1 MTSQIAIFNPLGVA
15 VASDTV
21 ATLTNDRGTKT
32 QNNAEKMWPL
42 TEEHRVVIAL
52 NNSFSING
60 VPASLLISAW
70 NSTLK
75 RPLPTLL
82 DYVNS
87 FKTWLQGDQSLIH
100 PESDFSVMNF
110 VTNDHFGFVRQEL
123 IERAQD
129 QDLADDEIKEML
141 IEAVHEGFDHL
152 NSLGNYEGV
161 RDSDDRQL
169 LDESPIDI
177 EKKVKAF
184 FEGFPGFNEVKQKLI
199 NQAALVLS
207 REQVMGSD
215 TNLTFIG
222 FGENDYFA
230 SSIEFRIRGR
240 YGNVVRGIVKEP
252 FPNDSKYSSGHVT
265 ALAQNDAI
273 LGFMYGAEDR
283 ALDYMKNKIWEYIV
297 EKHANKEEGFQ
308 EANAFLEALNH
319 DHRNFSYEV
328 YVNPLLR
335 TVEFLNLSDAAEFA
349 ESLVGIQAMR
359 AKASPHPAGV
369 GGFIESLVIDKFSG
383 VRWIKRLP
391 K

>member
-87 FKTWLQGDQSLIH
+87 FKAWLQDDQNLIH
-100 PESDFSVMNF
+100 PESDFSVMHF
-110 VTNDHFGFVRQEL
+110 VINDHFGFVRQQV
-123 IERAQD
+123 IDRAQN
-129 QDLADDEIKEML
+129 QDLADDQIKEML
-141 IEAVHEGFDHL
+141 IESVHEGFDHL
-152 NSLGNYEGV
+152 NALGNYEGV
-161 RDSDDRQL
+161 RDSDDGQL

-177 EKKVKAF
+177 EMKVKAF
-184 FEGFPGFNEVKQKLI
+184 FEGIPGFNEVKQKLLH
-199 NQAALVLS
+199 QAALALS
-207 REQVMGSD
+207 REQEMGSD

-240 YGNVVRGIVKEP
+240 YGNVVRGIINEP
-252 FPNDSKYSSGHVT
+252 FPNDSKYSTGNIT
-265 ALAQNDAI
+265 ALAQSAAI

-283 ALDYMKNKIWEYIV
+283 VLGRIRSKIWEYIV
-297 EKHANKEEGFQ
+297 EKHPNKEEGAI
-308 EANAFLEALNH
+308 EADAFLDELN
-319 DHRNFSYEV
+319 DDYMNFSREV
-328 YVNPLLR
+328 YVFPLLR
-335 TVEFLNLSDAAEFA
+335 TIEFLNLSDAAEFA